1 MSFWFFKLFRKKRKI
16 WQISALESKK
26 WSNQQVKALS
36 YNNMIYID
44 YLMYL
49 SAFLLWPD
57 HFLNSGAEIC
67 QIFHWFFGK
76 FKKNQ
81 KDILKLTDL

>member
-1 MSFWFFKLFRKKRKI
+1 MLVLATIRYMGYLINVLKTLYGAVILSF
-16 WQISALESKK
+16 
-26 WSNQQVKALS
+26 
-36 YNNMIYID
+36 
-44 YLMYL
+44 
-49 SAFLLWPD
+49 D